1 MCVTEQVELPK
12 LERMVL
18 SSIQISKVWSEQ
30 SLQISCFKNL
40 IHMDVNGC
48 WDLEYIIS
56 FSMAKSLVNLQSL
69 FVSECEKMS
78 YIFPQGHGSH
88 AKMKVCMLVSL
99 GSIVRSFM
107 LILIWN

>member
-18 SSIQISKVWSEQ
+18 SSIQIGKVCSDQ
-30 SLQISCFKNL
+30 SLQIFKNL

-48 WDLEYIIS
+48 WNLEYLIS

-78 YIFPQGHGSH
+78 YIFPQGQGSH
-88 AKMKVCMLVSL
+88 ATIKVCMLVRL
-99 GSIVRSFM
+99 DSIVRSLVLSF
-107 LILIWN
+107 